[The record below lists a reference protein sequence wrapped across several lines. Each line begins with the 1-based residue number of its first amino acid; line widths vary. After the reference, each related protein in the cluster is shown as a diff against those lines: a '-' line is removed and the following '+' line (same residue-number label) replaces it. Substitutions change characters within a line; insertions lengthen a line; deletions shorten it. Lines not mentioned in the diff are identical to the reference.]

1 MIFYGH
7 TPVVNISV
15 LTSVVFG
22 FIIVLR
28 TFVLNIINQK
38 GLTIVERTIL
48 HCDMNNFYA
57 SVECML
63 DPKLRGHPVAVGGDV
78 ENRHGII
85 LAKNYEAK
93 KFGIQTGEALWQAKQ
108 KCRNLIIVPPHY
120 EEYLKYSRL
129 AHSIYEEYTDL
140 IEPYGMDE
148 VWMDISSASK
158 PFSNGEK
165 VANELRERMKFE
177 LGLTISVGVSFCKV
191 FAKLGS
197 DMKKPDAVTVIPQDS
212 FRDLI
217 WHLPASDLLGVGRAT
232 EKLLG
237 SYAIRTIGDLANAYP
252 DLIQRK
258 LGKNGMVLLAFAN
271 GLDRSR
277 VAKQDYEP
285 PMKSVGHGI
294 TTMQDL
300 ENNAEVW
307 RIMLALTQD
316 IGKKLRLYN
325 KNAGGV
331 AIYIRY
337 VQDKQIAGK
346 QWQCQLPMRT
356 HSAAII
362 AREAYSLFERNY
374 RWEHPVRSV
383 TVRAIN
389 LCSQDEPEQIGFFM
403 NPHEVDRRERLE
415 TAIEEIR
422 DRFGKY
428 SIQPACLCQQIK
440 MPTDR
445 EIELRMPTGL
455 FN

>member
-1 MIFYGH
+1 M
-7 TPVVNISV
+7 
-15 LTSVVFG
+15 
-22 FIIVLR
+22 
-28 TFVLNIINQK
+28 
-38 GLTIVERTIL
+38 ERTIL

-63 DPKLRGHPVAVGGDV
+63 NPSLRGHPVAVGGDV

-108 KCRNLIIVPPHY
+108 KCPKLIIVPPHY

-129 AHSIYEEYTDL
+129 AHSIYADYTDL

-148 VWMDISSASK
+148 VWMDVSGSTKAFGS
-158 PFSNGEK
+158 GELI
-165 VANELRERMKFE
+165 ANTLRERIKYE

-197 DMKKPDAVTVIPQDS
+197 DMKKPDAVTVIPKDS
-212 FRDLI
+212 FRDII
-217 WHLPASDLLGVGRAT
+217 WDLPASDMLGVGRST
-232 EKLLG
+232 EKFLS
-237 SYAIRTIGDLANAYP
+237 SYGIHTIGQLANAYP
-252 DLIQRK
+252 DLMQRK

-271 GLDRSR
+271 GEDRSK
-277 VAKQDYEP
+277 VASQDYEP
-285 PMKSVGHGI
+285 PMKSIGHGI

-307 RIMLALTQD
+307 NIMLALTQD
-316 IGKKLRLYN
+316 IGHKLRVYN
-325 KNAGGV
+325 KNAAGV

-337 VQDKQIAGK
+337 IVEKQIAGK
-346 QWQCQLPMRT
+346 QWQCQLPVRT

-362 AREAYSLFERNY
+362 AKEAYRLFERSY
-374 RWEHPVRSV
+374 GWEYPIRSV

-389 LCSQDEPEQIGFFM
+389 LCSQDLPEQLQFFSDAAT
-403 NPHEVDRRERLE
+403 VERKEKLE
-415 TAIEEIR
+415 TVVEDIR
-422 DRFGKY
+422 RRFGKY
-428 SIQPACLCQQIK
+428 AIQPACLCQDIK

-445 EIELRMPTGL
+445 EIELRMPTGM
-455 FN
+455 FQ

>member
-1 MIFYGH
+1 M
-7 TPVVNISV
+7 
-15 LTSVVFG
+15 
-22 FIIVLR
+22 
-28 TFVLNIINQK
+28 QM
-38 GLTIVERTIL
+38 ERTIL

-63 DPKLRGHPVAVGGDV
+63 NPSLRGHPVAVGGDV

-108 KCRNLIIVPPHY
+108 KCPKLIIVPPHY

-129 AHSIYEEYTDL
+129 AHSIYADYTDL

-148 VWMDISSASK
+148 VWMDVTGSTKAFGS
-158 PFSNGEK
+158 GE
-165 VANELRERMKFE
+165 VIANTLRERIKYE

-197 DMKKPDAVTVIPQDS
+197 DMKKPDAVTVIPKDT
-212 FRDLI
+212 FRDII
-217 WHLPASDLLGVGRAT
+217 WDLPASDMLGVGRST
-232 EKLLG
+232 EKFLS
-237 SYAIRTIGDLANAYP
+237 SYGIHTIGQLANAYP
-252 DLIQRK
+252 DLMQRK

-271 GLDRSR
+271 GEDRSK
-277 VAKQDYEP
+277 VAPQDYEP
-285 PMKSVGHGI
+285 PMKSIGHGI

-307 RIMLALTQD
+307 NIMLALTQD
-316 IGKKLRLYN
+316 IGHKLRVYN
-325 KNAGGV
+325 KNAAGV

-337 VQDKQIAGK
+337 IVDKQIAGK
-346 QWQCQLPMRT
+346 QWQCQLPVRT

-362 AREAYSLFERNY
+362 AKEAYRLFERSY
-374 RWEHPVRSV
+374 GWEYPIRSV

-389 LCSQDEPEQIGFFM
+389 LCSQDLPEQLQFFSDAAT
-403 NPHEVDRRERLE
+403 VERKEKLE
-415 TAIEEIR
+415 TAIEDIR
-422 DRFGKY
+422 RRFGKY
-428 SIQPACLCQQIK
+428 SIQPACLCQNIK

-445 EIELRMPTGL
+445 EVELRMPTGM
-455 FN
+455 FQ

>member
-1 MIFYGH
+1 M
-7 TPVVNISV
+7 
-15 LTSVVFG
+15 
-22 FIIVLR
+22 
-28 TFVLNIINQK
+28 QM
-38 GLTIVERTIL
+38 ERTIL

-63 DPKLRGHPVAVGGDV
+63 NPSLIGHPVAVGGDV

-108 KCRNLIIVPPHY
+108 KCPKLIIVPPHY

-129 AHSIYEEYTDL
+129 AHSIYSDYTDL

-148 VWMDISSASK
+148 VWMDVTGSTKAFGS
-158 PFSNGEK
+158 GE
-165 VANELRERMKFE
+165 VIANTLRERIKYE

-197 DMKKPDAVTVIPQDS
+197 DMKKPDAVTVIPKDS
-212 FRDLI
+212 FRDII
-217 WHLPASDLLGVGRAT
+217 WDLPASDMLGVGRST
-232 EKLLG
+232 EKFLS
-237 SYAIRTIGDLANAYP
+237 SYGIHTIGQLANAYP
-252 DLIQRK
+252 DLMQRK

-271 GLDRSR
+271 GEDRSK
-277 VAKQDYEP
+277 VAPQDYEP
-285 PMKSVGHGI
+285 PMKSIGHGI

-307 RIMLALTQD
+307 NIMLALTQD
-316 IGKKLRLYN
+316 IGHKLRVYN
-325 KNAGGV
+325 KNAAGV

-337 VQDKQIAGK
+337 IVDKQIAGK
-346 QWQCQLPMRT
+346 QWQCQLPVRT

-362 AREAYSLFERNY
+362 AKEAYRLFERSY
-374 RWEHPVRSV
+374 GWEYPIRSV

-389 LCSQDEPEQIGFFM
+389 LCSQDLPEQLQFFSDAAT
-403 NPHEVDRRERLE
+403 VERKEKLE
-415 TAIEEIR
+415 TAIEDIR
-422 DRFGKY
+422 RRFGKY
-428 SIQPACLCQQIK
+428 SIQPACLCQNIK

-445 EIELRMPTGL
+445 EVELRMPTGM
-455 FN
+455 FQ

>member
-1 MIFYGH
+1 M
-7 TPVVNISV
+7 
-15 LTSVVFG
+15 
-22 FIIVLR
+22 
-28 TFVLNIINQK
+28 
-38 GLTIVERTIL
+38 ERTIL

-63 DPKLRGHPVAVGGDV
+63 NPALRGHPVAVGGDV

-108 KCRNLIIVPPHY
+108 KCPKLIIVPPHY

-129 AHSIYEEYTDL
+129 AHSIYADYTDL

-148 VWMDISSASK
+148 VWMDVTGSTKA
-158 PFSNGEK
+158 FGNGE
-165 VANELRERMKFE
+165 VIANTLRERIKYE

-197 DMKKPDAVTVIPQDS
+197 DMKKPDAVTVIPKDS
-212 FRDLI
+212 FRDII
-217 WHLPASDLLGVGRAT
+217 WDLPASDMLGVGRST
-232 EKLLG
+232 EKFLS
-237 SYAIRTIGDLANAYP
+237 SYGIHTIGQLANAYP
-252 DLIQRK
+252 DLMQRK

-271 GLDRSR
+271 GEDRSK
-277 VAKQDYEP
+277 VAPQDYEP
-285 PMKSVGHGI
+285 PMKSIGHGI

-307 RIMLALTQD
+307 NIMLALTQD
-316 IGKKLRLYN
+316 IGHKLRVYN
-325 KNAGGV
+325 KNAAGV

-337 VQDKQIAGK
+337 IVDKQIAGK
-346 QWQCQLPMRT
+346 QWQCQLPVRT

-362 AREAYSLFERNY
+362 AKEAYRLFERSY
-374 RWEHPVRSV
+374 GWEYPIRSV

-389 LCSQDEPEQIGFFM
+389 LCSQDLPEQLQFFSDAAT
-403 NPHEVDRRERLE
+403 VERKEKLE
-415 TAIEEIR
+415 TVVEDIR
-422 DRFGKY
+422 RRFGKY
-428 SIQPACLCQQIK
+428 AIQPACLCQDIK

-445 EIELRMPTGL
+445 EIELRMPTGM
-455 FN
+455 FQ

>member
-1 MIFYGH
+1 M
-7 TPVVNISV
+7 
-15 LTSVVFG
+15 
-22 FIIVLR
+22 
-28 TFVLNIINQK
+28 
-38 GLTIVERTIL
+38 ERTIL

-63 DPKLRGHPVAVGGDV
+63 NPSLRGHPVAVGGDV

-108 KCRNLIIVPPHY
+108 KCPKLIIVPPHY

-129 AHSIYEEYTDL
+129 AHSIYSDYTDL

-148 VWMDISSASK
+148 VWMDVSGSTKAFGS
-158 PFSNGEK
+158 GE
-165 VANELRERMKFE
+165 VIANTLRERIKYE

-197 DMKKPDAVTVIPQDS
+197 DMKKPDAVTVIPKDS
-212 FRDLI
+212 FRDII
-217 WHLPASDLLGVGRAT
+217 WDLPASDMLGVGRST
-232 EKLLG
+232 EKFLS
-237 SYAIRTIGDLANAYP
+237 SYGIHTIGQLANAYP
-252 DLIQRK
+252 DLMQRK

-271 GLDRSR
+271 GEDRSK
-277 VAKQDYEP
+277 VAPQDYEP
-285 PMKSVGHGI
+285 PMKSIGHGL

-307 RIMLALTQD
+307 NIMLALTQD
-316 IGKKLRLYN
+316 IGHKLRVYN
-325 KNAGGV
+325 KNAAGV

-337 VQDKQIAGK
+337 IVDKQIAGK
-346 QWQCQLPMRT
+346 QWQCQLPVRT

-362 AREAYSLFERNY
+362 AKEAYRLFERSY
-374 RWEHPVRSV
+374 GWEYPIRSV

-389 LCSQDEPEQIGFFM
+389 LCSQDLPEQLQFFSDAAT
-403 NPHEVDRRERLE
+403 VERKEKLE
-415 TAIEEIR
+415 TVVEDIR
-422 DRFGKY
+422 RRFGKY
-428 SIQPACLCQQIK
+428 AIQPACLCQDIK

-445 EIELRMPTGL
+445 EIELRMPTGM
-455 FN
+455 FQ

>member
-1 MIFYGH
+1 M
-7 TPVVNISV
+7 
-15 LTSVVFG
+15 
-22 FIIVLR
+22 
-28 TFVLNIINQK
+28 
-38 GLTIVERTIL
+38 ERTIL

-63 DPKLRGHPVAVGGDV
+63 NPSLRGHPVAVGGDV

-108 KCRNLIIVPPHY
+108 KCPKLIIVPPHY

-129 AHSIYEEYTDL
+129 AHSIYADYTDL

-148 VWMDISSASK
+148 VWMDVTGSTKAFGS
-158 PFSNGEK
+158 GE
-165 VANELRERMKFE
+165 VIANTLRERIKYE

-197 DMKKPDAVTVIPQDS
+197 DMNKPDAVTVIPKDN
-212 FRDLI
+212 FRDII
-217 WHLPASDLLGVGRAT
+217 WDLPASDMLGVGRST
-232 EKLLG
+232 EKFLS
-237 SYAIRTIGDLANAYP
+237 SYGIHTIGQLANAYP
-252 DLIQRK
+252 DLMQRK

-271 GLDRSR
+271 GEDRSK
-277 VAKQDYEP
+277 VAPQDYEP
-285 PMKSVGHGI
+285 PMKSIGHGI

-307 RIMLALTQD
+307 NIMLALTQD
-316 IGKKLRLYN
+316 IGHKLRVYN
-325 KNAGGV
+325 KNAAGV

-337 VQDKQIAGK
+337 IEDKQIAGK
-346 QWQCQLPMRT
+346 QWQCQLPVRT

-362 AREAYSLFERNY
+362 AKEAYRLFERSY
-374 RWEHPVRSV
+374 GWEYPIRSV

-389 LCSQDEPEQIGFFM
+389 LCSQDLPEQLQFFSDAAT
-403 NPHEVDRRERLE
+403 VERKEKLE
-415 TAIEEIR
+415 TAIEDIR
-422 DRFGKY
+422 RRFGKY
-428 SIQPACLCQQIK
+428 SIQPACLCQNIK

-445 EIELRMPTGL
+445 EVELRMPTGM
-455 FN
+455 FQ

>member
-1 MIFYGH
+1 M
-7 TPVVNISV
+7 
-15 LTSVVFG
+15 
-22 FIIVLR
+22 
-28 TFVLNIINQK
+28 
-38 GLTIVERTIL
+38 ERTIL

-63 DPKLRGHPVAVGGDV
+63 NPSLRGHPVAVGGDV

-108 KCRNLIIVPPHY
+108 KCPKLIIVPPHY

-129 AHSIYEEYTDL
+129 AHSIYADYTDL

-148 VWMDISSASK
+148 VWMDVTGSTKAFGS
-158 PFSNGEK
+158 GE
-165 VANELRERMKFE
+165 VIANTLRERIKYE

-197 DMKKPDAVTVIPQDS
+197 DMKKPDAVTVIPKDS
-212 FRDLI
+212 FRDII
-217 WHLPASDLLGVGRAT
+217 WDLPASDMLGVGRST
-232 EKLLG
+232 EKFLS
-237 SYAIRTIGDLANAYP
+237 SYGIHTIGQLANAYP
-252 DLIQRK
+252 DLMQRK

-271 GLDRSR
+271 GEDRSK
-277 VAKQDYEP
+277 VAPQDYEP
-285 PMKSVGHGI
+285 PMKSIGHGI

-307 RIMLALTQD
+307 NIMLALTQD
-316 IGKKLRLYN
+316 IGHKLRVYN
-325 KNAGGV
+325 KNAAGV

-337 VQDKQIAGK
+337 IVDKQIAGK
-346 QWQCQLPMRT
+346 QWQCQLPVRT

-362 AREAYSLFERNY
+362 AKEAYRLFERSY
-374 RWEHPVRSV
+374 GWEYPIRSV

-389 LCSQDEPEQIGFFM
+389 LRSQDLPEQLQFFSDAAT
-403 NPHEVDRRERLE
+403 VERKEKLE
-415 TAIEEIR
+415 TAIEDIR
-422 DRFGKY
+422 RRFGKY
-428 SIQPACLCQQIK
+428 SIQPACLCQNIK

-445 EIELRMPTGL
+445 EVELRMPTGM
-455 FN
+455 FQ

>member
-1 MIFYGH
+1 M
-7 TPVVNISV
+7 
-15 LTSVVFG
+15 
-22 FIIVLR
+22 
-28 TFVLNIINQK
+28 
-38 GLTIVERTIL
+38 ERTIL

-63 DPKLRGHPVAVGGDV
+63 NPSLRGHPVAVGGDV

-108 KCRNLIIVPPHY
+108 KCPKLIIVPPHY

-129 AHSIYEEYTDL
+129 AHSIYADYTDL

-148 VWMDISSASK
+148 VWMDVSGSTKAFGS
-158 PFSNGEK
+158 GE
-165 VANELRERMKFE
+165 VIANTLRERIKYE

-197 DMKKPDAVTVIPQDS
+197 DMKKPDAVTVIPKDS
-212 FRDLI
+212 FRDII
-217 WHLPASDLLGVGRAT
+217 WDLPASDMLGVGRST
-232 EKLLG
+232 EKFLS
-237 SYAIRTIGDLANAYP
+237 SYGIHTIGQLANAYP
-252 DLIQRK
+252 DLMQRK

-271 GLDRSR
+271 GEDRSK
-277 VAKQDYEP
+277 VAPQDYEP
-285 PMKSVGHGI
+285 PMKSIGHGI

-307 RIMLALTQD
+307 NIMLALTQD
-316 IGKKLRLYN
+316 IGHKLRVYN
-325 KNAGGV
+325 KNAAGV

-337 VQDKQIAGK
+337 IVDKQIAGK
-346 QWQCQLPMRT
+346 QWQCQLPVRT

-362 AREAYSLFERNY
+362 AKEAYRLFERSY
-374 RWEHPVRSV
+374 GWEYPIRSV

-389 LCSQDEPEQIGFFM
+389 LCSQDLPEQLQFFSDAAT
-403 NPHEVDRRERLE
+403 VERKEKLE
-415 TAIEEIR
+415 TAIEDIR
-422 DRFGKY
+422 RRFGKY
-428 SIQPACLCQQIK
+428 SIQPACLCQNIK

-445 EIELRMPTGL
+445 EVELRMPTGM
-455 FN
+455 FQ

>member
-1 MIFYGH
+1 M
-7 TPVVNISV
+7 
-15 LTSVVFG
+15 
-22 FIIVLR
+22 
-28 TFVLNIINQK
+28 
-38 GLTIVERTIL
+38 ERTIL

-63 DPKLRGHPVAVGGDV
+63 NPSLIGHPVAVGGDV

-108 KCRNLIIVPPHY
+108 KCPKLIIVPPHY

-129 AHSIYEEYTDL
+129 AHSIYADYTDL

-148 VWMDISSASK
+148 VWMDVTGSTKAFGS
-158 PFSNGEK
+158 GE
-165 VANELRERMKFE
+165 VIANTLRERIKYE

-197 DMKKPDAVTVIPQDS
+197 DMKKPDAVTVIPKDS
-212 FRDLI
+212 FRDII
-217 WHLPASDLLGVGRAT
+217 WDLPASDMLGVGRST
-232 EKLLG
+232 EKFLS
-237 SYAIRTIGDLANAYP
+237 SYGIHTIGQLANAYP
-252 DLIQRK
+252 DLMQRK

-271 GLDRSR
+271 GEDRSK
-277 VAKQDYEP
+277 VAPQDYEP
-285 PMKSVGHGI
+285 PMKSIGHGI

-307 RIMLALTQD
+307 NIMLALTQD
-316 IGKKLRLYN
+316 IGHKLRVYN
-325 KNAGGV
+325 KNAAGV

-337 VQDKQIAGK
+337 IVDKQIAGK
-346 QWQCQLPMRT
+346 QWQCQLPVRT

-362 AREAYSLFERNY
+362 AKEAYRLFESSY
-374 RWEHPVRSV
+374 GWEYPIRSV

-389 LCSQDEPEQIGFFM
+389 LCSQDLPEQLQFFSDAAT
-403 NPHEVDRRERLE
+403 VERKEKLE
-415 TAIEEIR
+415 TAIEDIR
-422 DRFGKY
+422 RRFGKY
-428 SIQPACLCQQIK
+428 SIQPACLCQNIK

-445 EIELRMPTGL
+445 EVELRMPTGM
-455 FN
+455 FQ

>member
-1 MIFYGH
+1 M
-7 TPVVNISV
+7 
-15 LTSVVFG
+15 
-22 FIIVLR
+22 
-28 TFVLNIINQK
+28 
-38 GLTIVERTIL
+38 ERTIL

-63 DPKLRGHPVAVGGDV
+63 NPSLRGHPVAVGGDV

-108 KCRNLIIVPPHY
+108 KCPKLIIVPPHY

-129 AHSIYEEYTDL
+129 AHSIYADYTDL

-148 VWMDISSASK
+148 VWMDVTGSTKA
-158 PFSNGEK
+158 FGNGE
-165 VANELRERMKFE
+165 VIANTLRERIKYE

-197 DMKKPDAVTVIPQDS
+197 DMKKPDAVTVIPKDS
-212 FRDLI
+212 FRDII
-217 WHLPASDLLGVGRAT
+217 WDLPASDMLGVGRST
-232 EKLLG
+232 EKFLS
-237 SYAIRTIGDLANAYP
+237 SYGIHTIGQLANAYP
-252 DLIQRK
+252 DLMQRK

-271 GLDRSR
+271 GEDRSK
-277 VAKQDYEP
+277 VAPQDYEP
-285 PMKSVGHGI
+285 PMKSIGHGI

-307 RIMLALTQD
+307 NIMLALTQD
-316 IGKKLRLYN
+316 IGHKLRVYN
-325 KNAGGV
+325 KNASGV

-337 VQDKQIAGK
+337 IVDKQIVGK
-346 QWQCQLPMRT
+346 QWQCQLPVRT

-362 AREAYSLFERNY
+362 AKEAYRLFERSY
-374 RWEHPVRSV
+374 GWEYPIRSV

-389 LCSQDEPEQIGFFM
+389 LCSQDLPEQLQFFSDAAT
-403 NPHEVDRRERLE
+403 VERKEKLE
-415 TAIEEIR
+415 TVVEDIR
-422 DRFGKY
+422 RRFGKY
-428 SIQPACLCQQIK
+428 SIQPACLCQNIK

-445 EIELRMPTGL
+445 EVELRMPTGM
-455 FN
+455 FQ

>member
-1 MIFYGH
+1 M
-7 TPVVNISV
+7 
-15 LTSVVFG
+15 
-22 FIIVLR
+22 
-28 TFVLNIINQK
+28 
-38 GLTIVERTIL
+38 ERTIL

-63 DPKLRGHPVAVGGDV
+63 NPSLRGHPVAVGGDV

-108 KCRNLIIVPPHY
+108 KCPKLIIVPPHY

-129 AHSIYEEYTDL
+129 AHSIYADYTDL

-148 VWMDISSASK
+148 VWMDVTGSTKA
-158 PFSNGEK
+158 FGNGQ
-165 VANELRERMKFE
+165 VIANTLRERIKYE

-197 DMKKPDAVTVIPQDS
+197 DMKKPDAVTVIPKDT
-212 FRDLI
+212 FRDII
-217 WHLPASDLLGVGRAT
+217 WDLPASDMLGVGRST
-232 EKLLG
+232 EKFLS
-237 SYAIRTIGDLANAYP
+237 SYGIHTIGQLANAYP
-252 DLIQRK
+252 DLMQRK

-271 GLDRSR
+271 GEDRSK
-277 VAKQDYEP
+277 VAPQDYEP
-285 PMKSVGHGI
+285 PMKSIGHGI

-307 RIMLALTQD
+307 NIMLALTQD
-316 IGKKLRLYN
+316 IGHKLRVYN
-325 KNAGGV
+325 KNAAGV

-337 VQDKQIAGK
+337 IVDKQIAGK
-346 QWQCQLPMRT
+346 QWQCQLPVRT

-362 AREAYSLFERNY
+362 AKEAYRLFERSY
-374 RWEHPVRSV
+374 GWEYPIRSV

-389 LCSQDEPEQIGFFM
+389 LCSQDLPEQLQFFSDAAT
-403 NPHEVDRRERLE
+403 VERKEKLE
-415 TAIEEIR
+415 TAIEDIR
-422 DRFGKY
+422 RRFGKY
-428 SIQPACLCQQIK
+428 SIQPACLCQNIK

-445 EIELRMPTGL
+445 EVELRMPTGM
-455 FN
+455 FQ

>member
-1 MIFYGH
+1 M
-7 TPVVNISV
+7 
-15 LTSVVFG
+15 
-22 FIIVLR
+22 
-28 TFVLNIINQK
+28 
-38 GLTIVERTIL
+38 ERTIL

-63 DPKLRGHPVAVGGDV
+63 NPSLRGHPVAVGGDV

-108 KCRNLIIVPPHY
+108 KCPKLIIVPPHY

-129 AHSIYEEYTDL
+129 AHSIYADYTDL

-148 VWMDISSASK
+148 VWMDVTGSTKAFGS
-158 PFSNGEK
+158 GE
-165 VANELRERMKFE
+165 VIANTLRERIKYE

-197 DMKKPDAVTVIPQDS
+197 DMKKPDAVTVIPKDN
-212 FRDLI
+212 FRDII
-217 WHLPASDLLGVGRAT
+217 WDLPASDMLGVGRSM
-232 EKLLG
+232 EKFLS
-237 SYAIRTIGDLANAYP
+237 SYGIHTIGQLANAYP
-252 DLIQRK
+252 DLMQRK

-271 GLDRSR
+271 GEDRSK
-277 VAKQDYEP
+277 VAPQDYEP
-285 PMKSVGHGI
+285 PMKSIGHGI

-307 RIMLALTQD
+307 NIMLALTQD
-316 IGKKLRLYN
+316 IGHKLRVYN
-325 KNAGGV
+325 KNAAGV

-337 VQDKQIAGK
+337 IVDKQIAGK
-346 QWQCQLPMRT
+346 QWQCQLPVRT

-362 AREAYSLFERNY
+362 AKEAYRLFERSY
-374 RWEHPVRSV
+374 GWEYPIRSV

-389 LCSQDEPEQIGFFM
+389 LCSQDLPEQLQFFSDAAT
-403 NPHEVDRRERLE
+403 VDRKEKLE
-415 TAIEEIR
+415 TAIEDIR
-422 DRFGKY
+422 RRFGKY
-428 SIQPACLCQQIK
+428 SIQPACLCQNIK

-445 EIELRMPTGL
+445 EVELRMPTGM
-455 FN
+455 FQ

>member
-1 MIFYGH
+1 M
-7 TPVVNISV
+7 
-15 LTSVVFG
+15 
-22 FIIVLR
+22 
-28 TFVLNIINQK
+28 
-38 GLTIVERTIL
+38 ERTIL

-63 DPKLRGHPVAVGGDV
+63 NPSLRGHPVAVGGDV

-108 KCRNLIIVPPHY
+108 KCPKLIIVPPHY

-129 AHSIYEEYTDL
+129 AHSIYADYTDL

-148 VWMDISSASK
+148 VWMDVTGSTKAFGS
-158 PFSNGEK
+158 GE
-165 VANELRERMKFE
+165 VIANTLRERIKYE

-197 DMKKPDAVTVIPQDS
+197 DMKKPDAVTVIPKDS
-212 FRDLI
+212 FRDII
-217 WHLPASDLLGVGRAT
+217 WDLPASDMLGVGRST
-232 EKLLG
+232 EKFLS
-237 SYAIRTIGDLANAYP
+237 SYGIHTIGQLANAYP
-252 DLIQRK
+252 DLMQRK

-271 GLDRSR
+271 GEDRSK
-277 VAKQDYEP
+277 VAPQDYEP
-285 PMKSVGHGI
+285 PMKSIGHGI

-307 RIMLALTQD
+307 NIMLALTQD
-316 IGKKLRLYN
+316 IGHKLRVYN
-325 KNAGGV
+325 KNAAGV

-337 VQDKQIAGK
+337 IVDKQIAGK
-346 QWQCQLPMRT
+346 QWQCQLPVRT

-362 AREAYSLFERNY
+362 AKEAYRLFERSY
-374 RWEHPVRSV
+374 GWEYPIRSV

-389 LCSQDEPEQIGFFM
+389 LCSQDLPEQLQFFSDAAT
-403 NPHEVDRRERLE
+403 VDRKEKLE
-415 TAIEEIR
+415 TVVEDIR
-422 DRFGKY
+422 RRFGKY
-428 SIQPACLCQQIK
+428 AIQPACLCQDIK

-445 EIELRMPTGL
+445 EIELRMPTGV
-455 FN
+455 FQ

>member
-1 MIFYGH
+1 M
-7 TPVVNISV
+7 
-15 LTSVVFG
+15 
-22 FIIVLR
+22 
-28 TFVLNIINQK
+28 
-38 GLTIVERTIL
+38 ERTIL

-63 DPKLRGHPVAVGGDV
+63 NPSLRGHPVAVGGDV

-108 KCRNLIIVPPHY
+108 KCPKLIIVPPHY

-129 AHSIYEEYTDL
+129 AHSIYSDYTDL

-148 VWMDISSASK
+148 VWMDVTGSTKAFGS
-158 PFSNGEK
+158 GE
-165 VANELRERMKFE
+165 VIANTLRERIKYE

-197 DMKKPDAVTVIPQDS
+197 DMKKPDAVTVIPKDS
-212 FRDLI
+212 FRDVI
-217 WHLPASDLLGVGRAT
+217 WDLPASDMLGVGRST
-232 EKLLG
+232 EKFLS
-237 SYAIRTIGDLANAYP
+237 SYGIHTIGQLANAYP
-252 DLIQRK
+252 DLMQRK

-271 GLDRSR
+271 GEDRSK
-277 VAKQDYEP
+277 VAPQDYEP
-285 PMKSVGHGI
+285 PMKSIGHGI

-307 RIMLALTQD
+307 NIMLALTQD
-316 IGKKLRLYN
+316 IGHKLRVYN
-325 KNAGGV
+325 KNAAGV

-337 VQDKQIAGK
+337 IVDKQIAGK
-346 QWQCQLPMRT
+346 QWQCQLPVRT

-362 AREAYSLFERNY
+362 AKEAYRLFERSY
-374 RWEHPVRSV
+374 GWEYPIRSV

-389 LCSQDEPEQIGFFM
+389 LCSQDLPEQLQFFSDAAT
-403 NPHEVDRRERLE
+403 VERKEKLE
-415 TAIEEIR
+415 TAVEDIR
-422 DRFGKY
+422 RRFGKY
-428 SIQPACLCQQIK
+428 SIQPACLCQNIK

-445 EIELRMPTGL
+445 EVELRMPTGM
-455 FN
+455 FQ

>member
-1 MIFYGH
+1 M
-7 TPVVNISV
+7 
-15 LTSVVFG
+15 
-22 FIIVLR
+22 
-28 TFVLNIINQK
+28 
-38 GLTIVERTIL
+38 ERTIL

-63 DPKLRGHPVAVGGDV
+63 NPSLRGHPVAVGGDV

-108 KCRNLIIVPPHY
+108 KCPKLIIVPPHY

-129 AHSIYEEYTDL
+129 AHSIYADYTDL

-148 VWMDISSASK
+148 VWMDVTGSTKAFGS
-158 PFSNGEK
+158 GE
-165 VANELRERMKFE
+165 VIANTLRERIKYE

-197 DMKKPDAVTVIPQDS
+197 DMKKPDAVTVIPKDN
-212 FRDLI
+212 FRDII
-217 WHLPASDLLGVGRAT
+217 WDLPASDMLGVGRST
-232 EKLLG
+232 EKFLS
-237 SYAIRTIGDLANAYP
+237 SYGIHTIGQLANAYP
-252 DLIQRK
+252 DLMQRK

-271 GLDRSR
+271 GEDRSK
-277 VAKQDYEP
+277 VAPQDYEP
-285 PMKSVGHGI
+285 PMKSIGHGI

-307 RIMLALTQD
+307 NIMLALTQD
-316 IGKKLRLYN
+316 IGHKLRVYN
-325 KNAGGV
+325 KNAAGV

-337 VQDKQIAGK
+337 IVDKQIAGK
-346 QWQCQLPMRT
+346 QWQCQLPVRT

-362 AREAYSLFERNY
+362 AKEAYRLFERSY
-374 RWEHPVRSV
+374 GWEYPIRSV

-389 LCSQDEPEQIGFFM
+389 LCSQDLPEQLQFFSDAAT
-403 NPHEVDRRERLE
+403 VERKEKLE
-415 TAIEEIR
+415 TAIEDIR
-422 DRFGKY
+422 RRFGKY
-428 SIQPACLCQQIK
+428 SIQPACLCQNIK

-445 EIELRMPTGL
+445 EVELRMPTGM
-455 FN
+455 FQ

>member
-1 MIFYGH
+1 M
-7 TPVVNISV
+7 
-15 LTSVVFG
+15 
-22 FIIVLR
+22 
-28 TFVLNIINQK
+28 
-38 GLTIVERTIL
+38 ERTIL

-63 DPKLRGHPVAVGGDV
+63 NPSLRGHPVAVGGDV

-108 KCRNLIIVPPHY
+108 KCPKLIIVPPHY

-129 AHSIYEEYTDL
+129 AHSIYADYTDL

-148 VWMDISSASK
+148 VWMDVTGSTKAFGS
-158 PFSNGEK
+158 GE
-165 VANELRERMKFE
+165 VIANTLRERIKYE

-197 DMKKPDAVTVIPQDS
+197 DMKKPDAVTVIPKDS
-212 FRDLI
+212 FRDII
-217 WHLPASDLLGVGRAT
+217 WDLPASDMLGVGRST
-232 EKLLG
+232 EKFLS
-237 SYAIRTIGDLANAYP
+237 SYGIHTIGQLANAYP
-252 DLIQRK
+252 DLMRRK

-271 GLDRSR
+271 GEDRSK
-277 VAKQDYEP
+277 VAPQDYEP
-285 PMKSVGHGI
+285 PMKSIGHGI

-307 RIMLALTQD
+307 NIMLALTQD
-316 IGKKLRLYN
+316 IGHKLRVYN
-325 KNAGGV
+325 KNAAGV

-337 VQDKQIAGK
+337 IVDKQIAGK
-346 QWQCQLPMRT
+346 QWQCQLPVRT

-362 AREAYSLFERNY
+362 AKEAYRLFERSY
-374 RWEHPVRSV
+374 GWEYPIRSV

-389 LCSQDEPEQIGFFM
+389 LCSQDLPEQLQFFSDAAT
-403 NPHEVDRRERLE
+403 VERKEKLE
-415 TAIEEIR
+415 TAIEDIR
-422 DRFGKY
+422 RRFGKY
-428 SIQPACLCQQIK
+428 SIQPACLCQNIK

-445 EIELRMPTGL
+445 EVELRMPTGM
-455 FN
+455 FQ

>member
-1 MIFYGH
+1 M
-7 TPVVNISV
+7 
-15 LTSVVFG
+15 
-22 FIIVLR
+22 
-28 TFVLNIINQK
+28 
-38 GLTIVERTIL
+38 ERTIL

-63 DPKLRGHPVAVGGDV
+63 NPSLIGHPVAVGGDV

-108 KCRNLIIVPPHY
+108 KCPKLIIVPPHY

-129 AHSIYEEYTDL
+129 AHSIYADYTDL

-148 VWMDISSASK
+148 VWMDVTGSTKA
-158 PFSNGEK
+158 FGNGE
-165 VANELRERMKFE
+165 VIANTLRERIKYE

-197 DMKKPDAVTVIPQDS
+197 DMKKPDAVTVIPKDS
-212 FRDLI
+212 FRDII
-217 WHLPASDLLGVGRAT
+217 WDLPASDMLGVGRST
-232 EKLLG
+232 EKFLS
-237 SYAIRTIGDLANAYP
+237 SYGIHTIGQLANAYP
-252 DLIQRK
+252 DLMQRK

-271 GLDRSR
+271 GEDRSK
-277 VAKQDYEP
+277 VAPQDYEP
-285 PMKSVGHGI
+285 PMKSIGHGL

-307 RIMLALTQD
+307 NIMLALTQD
-316 IGKKLRLYN
+316 IGHKLRVYN
-325 KNAGGV
+325 KNASGV

-337 VQDKQIAGK
+337 IVDKQIAGK
-346 QWQCQLPMRT
+346 QWQCQLPVRT

-362 AREAYSLFERNY
+362 AKEAYRLFERSY
-374 RWEHPVRSV
+374 GWEYPIRSV

-389 LCSQDEPEQIGFFM
+389 LCSQDLPEQLQFFSDAAT
-403 NPHEVDRRERLE
+403 VERKEKLE
-415 TAIEEIR
+415 TVVEDIR
-422 DRFGKY
+422 RRFGKY
-428 SIQPACLCQQIK
+428 AIQPACLCQDIK

-445 EIELRMPTGL
+445 EIELRMPTGM
-455 FN
+455 FQ

>member
-1 MIFYGH
+1 M
-7 TPVVNISV
+7 
-15 LTSVVFG
+15 
-22 FIIVLR
+22 
-28 TFVLNIINQK
+28 
-38 GLTIVERTIL
+38 ERTIL

-63 DPKLRGHPVAVGGDV
+63 NPSLRGHPVAVGGDV

-108 KCRNLIIVPPHY
+108 KCPKLIIVPPHY

-129 AHSIYEEYTDL
+129 AHSIYADYTDL

-148 VWMDISSASK
+148 VWMDVTGSTKA
-158 PFSNGEK
+158 FGNGE
-165 VANELRERMKFE
+165 VIANTLRERIKYE

-197 DMKKPDAVTVIPQDS
+197 DMKKPDAVIVIPKDS
-212 FRDLI
+212 FRDII
-217 WHLPASDLLGVGRAT
+217 WALPASDMLGVGRST
-232 EKLLG
+232 EKFLS
-237 SYAIRTIGDLANAYP
+237 SYGIHTIGQLANAYP
-252 DLIQRK
+252 DLMQRK

-271 GLDRSR
+271 GEDRSK
-277 VAKQDYEP
+277 VAPQDYEP
-285 PMKSVGHGI
+285 PMKSIGHGI

-307 RIMLALTQD
+307 NIMLALTQD
-316 IGKKLRLYN
+316 IGHKLRVYN
-325 KNAGGV
+325 KNASGV

-337 VQDKQIAGK
+337 IVDKQIVGK
-346 QWQCQLPMRT
+346 QWQCQLPVRT

-362 AREAYSLFERNY
+362 AKEAYRLFERSY
-374 RWEHPVRSV
+374 GWEYPIRSV

-389 LCSQDEPEQIGFFM
+389 LCSQDLPEQLQFFSDAAT
-403 NPHEVDRRERLE
+403 VERKEKLE
-415 TAIEEIR
+415 TVVEDIR
-422 DRFGKY
+422 RRFGKY
-428 SIQPACLCQQIK
+428 SIQPACLCQNIK

-445 EIELRMPTGL
+445 EVELRMPTGM
-455 FN
+455 FQ

>member
-1 MIFYGH
+1 M
-7 TPVVNISV
+7 
-15 LTSVVFG
+15 
-22 FIIVLR
+22 
-28 TFVLNIINQK
+28 
-38 GLTIVERTIL
+38 ERTIL

-63 DPKLRGHPVAVGGDV
+63 NPSLRGHPVAVGGDV

-108 KCRNLIIVPPHY
+108 KCPKLIIVPPHY

-129 AHSIYEEYTDL
+129 AHSIYADYTDL

-148 VWMDISSASK
+148 VWMDVTGSTKAFGS
-158 PFSNGEK
+158 GE
-165 VANELRERMKFE
+165 VIANTLRERIKYE

-197 DMKKPDAVTVIPQDS
+197 DMKKPDAVTVIPKDS
-212 FRDLI
+212 FRDII
-217 WHLPASDLLGVGRAT
+217 WDLPASDMLGVGRST
-232 EKLLG
+232 EKFLS
-237 SYAIRTIGDLANAYP
+237 SYGIHTIGQLANAYP
-252 DLIQRK
+252 DLMQRK

-271 GLDRSR
+271 GEDRSK
-277 VAKQDYEP
+277 VAPQDYEP
-285 PMKSVGHGI
+285 PMKSIGHGI

-307 RIMLALTQD
+307 NIMLALTQD
-316 IGKKLRLYN
+316 IGHKLRVYN
-325 KNAGGV
+325 KNAAGV

-337 VQDKQIAGK
+337 IVDKQIAGK
-346 QWQCQLPMRT
+346 QWQCQLPVRT

-362 AREAYSLFERNY
+362 AKEAYRLFERSY
-374 RWEHPVRSV
+374 GWECPIRSV

-389 LCSQDEPEQIGFFM
+389 LCSQDLPEQLQFFSDA
-403 NPHEVDRRERLE
+403 VIVERKEKLE
-415 TAIEEIR
+415 TAIEDIR
-422 DRFGKY
+422 RRFGKY
-428 SIQPACLCQQIK
+428 SIQPACLCQNIK

-445 EIELRMPTGL
+445 EVELRMPTGM
-455 FN
+455 FQ

>member
-1 MIFYGH
+1 M
-7 TPVVNISV
+7 
-15 LTSVVFG
+15 
-22 FIIVLR
+22 
-28 TFVLNIINQK
+28 
-38 GLTIVERTIL
+38 ERTIL

-63 DPKLRGHPVAVGGDV
+63 NPSLRGHPVAVGGDV

-108 KCRNLIIVPPHY
+108 KCPKLIIVPPHY

-129 AHSIYEEYTDL
+129 AHSIYADYTDL

-148 VWMDISSASK
+148 VWMDVTGSTKAFGS
-158 PFSNGEK
+158 GE
-165 VANELRERMKFE
+165 VIANTLRERIKYE

-197 DMKKPDAVTVIPQDS
+197 DMKKPDAVTVIPKDS
-212 FRDLI
+212 FRDII
-217 WHLPASDLLGVGRAT
+217 WNLPASDMLGVGRST
-232 EKLLG
+232 EKFLS
-237 SYAIRTIGDLANAYP
+237 SYGIHTIGQLANAYP
-252 DLIQRK
+252 DLMQRK

-271 GLDRSR
+271 GEDRSK
-277 VAKQDYEP
+277 VAPQDYEP
-285 PMKSVGHGI
+285 PMKSIGHGI

-307 RIMLALTQD
+307 NIMLALTQD
-316 IGKKLRLYN
+316 IGHKLRVYN
-325 KNAGGV
+325 KNAAGV

-337 VQDKQIAGK
+337 IVDKQIAGK
-346 QWQCQLPMRT
+346 QWQCQLPVRT

-362 AREAYSLFERNY
+362 AKEAYRLFERSY
-374 RWEHPVRSV
+374 GWEYPIRSV

-389 LCSQDEPEQIGFFM
+389 LCSQDLPEQLQFFSDAAT
-403 NPHEVDRRERLE
+403 VERKEKLE
-415 TAIEEIR
+415 TAVEDIR
-422 DRFGKY
+422 RRFGKY
-428 SIQPACLCQQIK
+428 SIQPACLCQNIK

-445 EIELRMPTGL
+445 EVELRMPTGM
-455 FN
+455 FQ

>member
-1 MIFYGH
+1 M
-7 TPVVNISV
+7 
-15 LTSVVFG
+15 
-22 FIIVLR
+22 
-28 TFVLNIINQK
+28 QM
-38 GLTIVERTIL
+38 ERTIL

-63 DPKLRGHPVAVGGDV
+63 NPSLIGHPVAVGGDV

-108 KCRNLIIVPPHY
+108 KCPKLIIVPPHY

-129 AHSIYEEYTDL
+129 AHSIYADYTDL

-148 VWMDISSASK
+148 VWMDVTGSTKAFGS
-158 PFSNGEK
+158 GE
-165 VANELRERMKFE
+165 VIANTLRERIKYE

-197 DMKKPDAVTVIPQDS
+197 DMKKPDAVTVIPKDS
-212 FRDLI
+212 FRDII
-217 WHLPASDLLGVGRAT
+217 WDLPASDMLGVGRST
-232 EKLLG
+232 EKFLS
-237 SYAIRTIGDLANAYP
+237 SYGIHTIGQLANAYP
-252 DLIQRK
+252 DLMQRK

-271 GLDRSR
+271 GEDRSK
-277 VAKQDYEP
+277 VAPQDYEP
-285 PMKSVGHGI
+285 PMKSIGHGI

-307 RIMLALTQD
+307 NIMLALTQD
-316 IGKKLRLYN
+316 IGHKLRVYN
-325 KNAGGV
+325 KNAAGV

-337 VQDKQIAGK
+337 IVDKQISGK
-346 QWQCQLPMRT
+346 QWQCQLPVRT

-362 AREAYSLFERNY
+362 AKEAYRLFERSY
-374 RWEHPVRSV
+374 GWEYPIRSV

-389 LCSQDEPEQIGFFM
+389 LCSQDLPEQLQFFSDAAT
-403 NPHEVDRRERLE
+403 VERKEKLE
-415 TAIEEIR
+415 TAIEDIR
-422 DRFGKY
+422 RRYGKY
-428 SIQPACLCQQIK
+428 SIQPACLCQNIK

-445 EIELRMPTGL
+445 EVELRMPTGM
-455 FN
+455 FQ

>member
-1 MIFYGH
+1 M
-7 TPVVNISV
+7 
-15 LTSVVFG
+15 
-22 FIIVLR
+22 
-28 TFVLNIINQK
+28 
-38 GLTIVERTIL
+38 ERTIL

-63 DPKLRGHPVAVGGDV
+63 NPSLRGHPVAVGGDV

-108 KCRNLIIVPPHY
+108 KCPKLIIVPPHY

-129 AHSIYEEYTDL
+129 AHSIYSDYTDL

-148 VWMDISSASK
+148 VWMDVTGSTKAFGSGGVI
-158 PFSNGEK
+158 
-165 VANELRERMKFE
+165 ANTLRERIKYE

-197 DMKKPDAVTVIPQDS
+197 DMKKPDAVTVIPKDS
-212 FRDLI
+212 FRDII
-217 WHLPASDLLGVGRAT
+217 WDLPASDLLGVGRST
-232 EKLLG
+232 EKFLS
-237 SYAIRTIGDLANAYP
+237 SYGIHTIGQLANAYP
-252 DLIQRK
+252 DLMQRK

-271 GLDRSR
+271 GEDRSK
-277 VAKQDYEP
+277 VAPQDYEP
-285 PMKSVGHGI
+285 PMKSIGHGI

-307 RIMLALTQD
+307 NIMLALTQD
-316 IGKKLRLYN
+316 IGHKLRVYN
-325 KNAGGV
+325 KNAAGV

-337 VQDKQIAGK
+337 IVDKQIAGK
-346 QWQCQLPMRT
+346 QWQCQLPVRT

-362 AREAYSLFERNY
+362 AKEAYRLFERSY
-374 RWEHPVRSV
+374 GWEHPIRSV

-389 LCSQDEPEQIGFFM
+389 LCSQDLPEQLQFFSDAAT
-403 NPHEVDRRERLE
+403 VERKEKLE
-415 TAIEEIR
+415 TVVEDIR
-422 DRFGKY
+422 RRFGKY
-428 SIQPACLCQQIK
+428 AIQPACLCQDIK

-445 EIELRMPTGL
+445 EIELRMPTGM
-455 FN
+455 FQ

>member
-1 MIFYGH
+1 M
-7 TPVVNISV
+7 
-15 LTSVVFG
+15 
-22 FIIVLR
+22 
-28 TFVLNIINQK
+28 QM
-38 GLTIVERTIL
+38 ERTIL

-63 DPKLRGHPVAVGGDV
+63 NPSLRGHPVAVGGDV

-108 KCRNLIIVPPHY
+108 KCPKLIIVPPHY

-129 AHSIYEEYTDL
+129 AHSIYADYTDL

-148 VWMDISSASK
+148 VWMDVTGSTKVFGS
-158 PFSNGEK
+158 GE
-165 VANELRERMKFE
+165 VIANTLRERIKYE

-197 DMKKPDAVTVIPQDS
+197 DMKKPDAVTVIPKDS
-212 FRDLI
+212 FRDII
-217 WHLPASDLLGVGRAT
+217 WDLPASEMLGVGRST
-232 EKLLG
+232 EKFLSFYG
-237 SYAIRTIGDLANAYP
+237 IHTIGQLANAYP
-252 DLIQRK
+252 DLMQRK

-271 GLDRSR
+271 GEDRSK
-277 VAKQDYEP
+277 VAPQDYEP
-285 PMKSVGHGI
+285 PMKSIGHGI

-307 RIMLALTQD
+307 NIMLALTQD
-316 IGKKLRLYN
+316 IGHKLRVYN
-325 KNAGGV
+325 KNAAGV

-337 VQDKQIAGK
+337 IVDKQIAGK
-346 QWQCQLPMRT
+346 QWQCQLPVRT

-362 AREAYSLFERNY
+362 AKEAYRLFERSY
-374 RWEHPVRSV
+374 GWEYPIRSV

-389 LCSQDEPEQIGFFM
+389 LCSQDLPEQLQFFSDAAT
-403 NPHEVDRRERLE
+403 VERKEKLE
-415 TAIEEIR
+415 TAIEDIR
-422 DRFGKY
+422 RRFGKY
-428 SIQPACLCQQIK
+428 SIQPACLCQNIK

-445 EIELRMPTGL
+445 EVELRMPTGM
-455 FN
+455 FQ

>member
-1 MIFYGH
+1 M
-7 TPVVNISV
+7 
-15 LTSVVFG
+15 
-22 FIIVLR
+22 
-28 TFVLNIINQK
+28 
-38 GLTIVERTIL
+38 ERTIL

-63 DPKLRGHPVAVGGDV
+63 NPSLIGHPVAVGGDV

-108 KCRNLIIVPPHY
+108 KCPKLIIVPPHY

-129 AHSIYEEYTDL
+129 AHSIYSDYTDL

-148 VWMDISSASK
+148 VWMDVTGSTKAFGS
-158 PFSNGEK
+158 GE
-165 VANELRERMKFE
+165 VIANTLRERIKYE

-197 DMKKPDAVTVIPQDS
+197 DMKKPDAVTVIPKDS
-212 FRDLI
+212 FRDII
-217 WHLPASDLLGVGRAT
+217 WDLPASDMLGVGRST
-232 EKLLG
+232 EKFLS
-237 SYAIRTIGDLANAYP
+237 SYGIHTIGQLANAYP
-252 DLIQRK
+252 DLMQRK

-271 GLDRSR
+271 GEDRSK
-277 VAKQDYEP
+277 VAPQDYEP
-285 PMKSVGHGI
+285 PMKSIGHGI

-307 RIMLALTQD
+307 NIMLALTQD
-316 IGKKLRLYN
+316 IGHKLRVYN
-325 KNAGGV
+325 KNAAGV

-337 VQDKQIAGK
+337 IVDKQIAGK
-346 QWQCQLPMRT
+346 QWQCQLPVRT

-362 AREAYSLFERNY
+362 AKEAYRLFERSY
-374 RWEHPVRSV
+374 GWEYPIRSV

-389 LCSQDEPEQIGFFM
+389 LCSQDLPEQLQFFSDAAT
-403 NPHEVDRRERLE
+403 VDRKEKLE
-415 TAIEEIR
+415 TAIEDIR
-422 DRFGKY
+422 RRFGKY
-428 SIQPACLCQQIK
+428 SIQPACLCQNIK

-445 EIELRMPTGL
+445 EVELRMPTGM
-455 FN
+455 FQ

>member
-1 MIFYGH
+1 M
-7 TPVVNISV
+7 
-15 LTSVVFG
+15 
-22 FIIVLR
+22 
-28 TFVLNIINQK
+28 
-38 GLTIVERTIL
+38 ERTIL

-63 DPKLRGHPVAVGGDV
+63 NPSLRGHPVAVGGDV

-108 KCRNLIIVPPHY
+108 KCPKLIIVPPHY

-129 AHSIYEEYTDL
+129 AHSIYADYTDL

-148 VWMDISSASK
+148 VWIDVTGSTKAFGS
-158 PFSNGEK
+158 GE
-165 VANELRERMKFE
+165 VIANTLRERIKYE

-197 DMKKPDAVTVIPQDS
+197 DMKKPDAVTVIPKDN
-212 FRDLI
+212 FRDII
-217 WHLPASDLLGVGRAT
+217 WDLPASDMLGVGRST
-232 EKLLG
+232 EKFLS
-237 SYAIRTIGDLANAYP
+237 SYGIHTIGQLANAYP
-252 DLIQRK
+252 DLMQRK

-271 GLDRSR
+271 GEDRSK
-277 VAKQDYEP
+277 VAPQDYEP
-285 PMKSVGHGI
+285 PMKSIGHGI

-307 RIMLALTQD
+307 NIILALTQD
-316 IGKKLRLYN
+316 IGHKLRVYN
-325 KNAGGV
+325 KNAAGV

-337 VQDKQIAGK
+337 IVDKQIAGK
-346 QWQCQLPMRT
+346 QWQCQFPVRT

-362 AREAYSLFERNY
+362 AKEAYRLFERSY
-374 RWEHPVRSV
+374 GWEYPIRSV

-389 LCSQDEPEQIGFFM
+389 LCSQDLPEQLQFFSDAAT
-403 NPHEVDRRERLE
+403 VERKEKLE
-415 TAIEEIR
+415 TAIEDIR
-422 DRFGKY
+422 RRFGKY
-428 SIQPACLCQQIK
+428 SIQPACLCQNIK

-445 EIELRMPTGL
+445 EVELRMPTGM
-455 FN
+455 FQ

>member
-1 MIFYGH
+1 M
-7 TPVVNISV
+7 TPV
-15 LTSVVFG
+15 
-22 FIIVLR
+22 
-28 TFVLNIINQK
+28 
-38 GLTIVERTIL
+38 ERIIL

-63 DPKLRGHPVAVGGDV
+63 NPSLKGHPVAVGGDA

-93 KFGIQTGEALWQAKQ
+93 KYGIQTGEALWQAKE
-108 KCRNLIIVPPHY
+108 KCKDLIIVPPNY

-129 AHSIYEEYTDL
+129 AHAIYEEYTDL

-148 VWMDISSASK
+148 VFLDISSSSRR
-158 PFSNGEK
+158 FCYGEQ
-165 VANELRERMKFE
+165 VANALRERIKFE

-197 DMKKPDAVTVIPQDS
+197 DLKKPDAVTVIPKDS
-212 FRDLI
+212 FREQI
-217 WHLPASDLLGVGRAT
+217 WHLPASDMVGVGRAT
-232 EKLLG
+232 GKLLAG
-237 SYAIRTIGDLANAYP
+237 YGIRTIGDLANAYP
-252 DLIQRK
+252 DLIQKK
-258 LGKNGMVLLAFAN
+258 LGKNGMLLLAFAN
-271 GLDRSR
+271 GEDRSR
-277 VAKQDYEP
+277 VARQDYEP

-316 IGKKLRLYN
+316 IGMKLRLYN

-331 AIYIRY
+331 AIFVRYIE
-337 VQDKQIAGK
+337 DKQIFGK

-362 AREAYSLFERNY
+362 AREAYGLFERNY
-374 RWEHPVRSV
+374 KWEYPVRSV

-389 LCSQDEPEQIGFFM
+389 LCSQEEPEQIGFFM
-403 NPHEVDRRERLE
+403 NPQEVDRRERLE
-415 TAIEEIR
+415 TVIEEIR

-428 SIQPACLCQQIK
+428 AIQPATLCQNIK

-445 EIELRMPTGL
+445 EVELRMPTGM
-455 FN
+455 FS

>member
-1 MIFYGH
+1 M
-7 TPVVNISV
+7 TPV
-15 LTSVVFG
+15 
-22 FIIVLR
+22 
-28 TFVLNIINQK
+28 
-38 GLTIVERTIL
+38 ERIIL

-63 DPKLRGHPVAVGGDV
+63 NPSLKGHPVAVGGDA

-93 KFGIQTGEALWQAKQ
+93 KYGIQTGEALWQAKE
-108 KCRNLIIVPPHY
+108 KCKDLIIVPPNY

-129 AHSIYEEYTDL
+129 AHAIYEEYTDL

-148 VWMDISSASK
+148 VFLDISSSSRR
-158 PFSNGEK
+158 FCYGEQ
-165 VANELRERMKFE
+165 VANALRERIKFE

-197 DMKKPDAVTVIPQDS
+197 DLKKPDAVTVIPKDS
-212 FRDLI
+212 FREQI
-217 WHLPASDLLGVGRAT
+217 WHLPASDMVGVGRAT
-232 EKLLG
+232 GKLLAG
-237 SYAIRTIGDLANAYP
+237 YGIRTIGDLANAYP
-252 DLIQRK
+252 DLIQKK
-258 LGKNGMVLLAFAN
+258 LGKNGMLLLAFAN
-271 GLDRSR
+271 GEDRSR
-277 VAKQDYEP
+277 VARQDYEP

-316 IGKKLRLYN
+316 IGMKLRLYN

-331 AIYIRY
+331 AIFVRYIE
-337 VQDKQIAGK
+337 DKQIFGK

-362 AREAYSLFERNY
+362 AREAYGLFERNY
-374 RWEHPVRSV
+374 KWEYPVRSV

-389 LCSQDEPEQIGFFM
+389 LCSQ
-403 NPHEVDRRERLE
+403 
-415 TAIEEIR
+415 EE
-422 DRFGKY
+422 
-428 SIQPACLCQQIK
+428 
-440 MPTDR
+440 
-445 EIELRMPTGL
+445 
-455 FN
+455 